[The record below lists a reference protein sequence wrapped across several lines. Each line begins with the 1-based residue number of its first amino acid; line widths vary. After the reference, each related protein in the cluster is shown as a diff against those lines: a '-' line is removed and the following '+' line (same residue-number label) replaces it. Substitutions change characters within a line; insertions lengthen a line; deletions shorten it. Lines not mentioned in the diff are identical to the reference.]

1 MSAPNDEGNPWLSL
15 ADWLRGK
22 IVKKIDVATLA
33 ITIEKFG
40 IQTYDRFGR
49 RIPATDEGHDAKA
62 SKARA
67 LDILAEYYA
76 EQNDVE
82 NDLNHDPDRWFEYFS
97 PLYQFGWPKDEEPVS
112 KSMLSESVPQSVKP
126 KIHRLDDP
134 VQTRPRRTYLIIIA
148 SLCEHA
154 KIILTER
161 GAAQRIKTA
170 TEIFGA
176 PISDDTILNILKEIK
191 EIKNEL
197 KGTIN

>member
-33 ITIEKFG
+33 TTIEKFG

-134 VQTRPRRTYLIIIA
+134 VQTRPRRTYLTVIEA
-148 SLCEHA
+148 LCRKA
-154 KIILTER
+154 GIDSQKR
-161 GAAQRIKTA
+161 GAAQIIRKA
-170 TEIFGA
+170 TEECCSGV
-176 PISDDTILNILKEIK
+176 DD
-191 EIKNEL
+191 
-197 KGTIN
+197 GTIETMLTEIPDALEVRLK